1 MSEKLSLWLKD
12 KAKARE
18 LMTAQLFPFLNTV
31 LESGKTYMLTVK
43 QETRSQAQNRLM
55 WPLLECFSKQ
65 LQWPVNGAMVD
76 MEPQEWKDVLTA
88 AFRRES
94 VRVAMGLDGGVVMLG
109 LRTSAFTKAEFG
121 EWIEFLYAT
130 AAARGVNLPAWTEE
144 K

>member
-65 LQWPVNGAMVD
+65 LQWPVNGAMV
-76 MEPQEWKDVLTA
+76 E
-88 AFRRES
+88 
-94 VRVAMGLDGGVVMLG
+94 LG
-109 LRTSAFTKAEFG
+109 LNDS
-121 EWIEFLYAT
+121 
-130 AAARGVNLPAWTEE
+130 V
-144 K
+144 